1 MAASLACQGRNPF
14 SGAKPLRREATTPL
28 LALMGT
34 CGMDDDA
41 GQWLHDVGMPAKSG
55 GSRRGIAVC
64 EELSRRL
71 ELHLYD
77 QNPASQNPIRRCSSG
92 RERQSRRWRPPA
104 EAEQLAAAGG
114 RLQVLQAQ
122 GVLDFAATEQL
133 LATLERI
140 TATADLVVLDLVRVF
155 DVQASCLQLSRLEHH

>member
-1 MAASLACQGRNPF
+1 MA
-14 SGAKPLRREATTPL
+14 
-28 LALMGT
+28 
-34 CGMDDDA
+34 
-41 GQWLHDVGMPAKSG
+41 
-55 GSRRGIAVC
+55 
-64 EELSRRL
+64 
-71 ELHLYD
+71 
-77 QNPASQNPIRRCSSG
+77 
-92 RERQSRRWRPPA
+92 PPA

-155 DVQASCLQLSRLEHH
+155 DVQASCLQLSLLEHH